1 MPWRESTAARAAV
14 TDVFEGA
21 ALARPQKERRSFES
35 REQLV
40 SRLRGE
46 FVEMPCLSLTLQ
58 QSMRLFDL
66 PEDVCRRVL
75 DALVREGSIWQRHDG
90 RYAGRSAS

>member
-1 MPWRESTAARAAV
+1 MTPHNRTGGRAAV
-14 TDVFEGA
+14 TDVLEAPAF
-21 ALARPQKERRSFES
+21 ARPQTERRSGDT
-35 REQLV
+35 REQLL
-40 SRLRGE
+40 SRMRGE
-46 FVEMPCLSLTLQ
+46 FEEMPCLSLTLQ

-75 DALVREGSIWQRHDG
+75 DSLVREGAILQRRDG